1 MKHGKK
7 YNSISAKIESDRL
20 YTVEEAFNVI
30 KSNPAA
36 NFDETIEVAF
46 KLGIDPRQADQA
58 IRGTLSLPHGT
69 GKDVRIVVICGDSDI
84 KAAQDAGAMEVGSD
98 ELVEKISKGF
108 LDFDLVIATP
118 AMMGKVGRLGKLLGA
133 RGMMPSPKSGTVTQD
148 VAKTVSEFKSGKI
161 EYRNDK
167 TGIVHLLIGKASFSQ
182 DQLVGNFQEVY
193 ETIQKVKP
201 QKLKGFTFTQLLYH
215 QQWDL
220 GLDCVR
226 LTFLKRRDNPYA

>member
-118 AMMGKVGRLGKLLGA
+118 AMMGKVGRL
-133 RGMMPSPKSGTVTQD
+133 R
-148 VAKTVSEFKSGKI
+148 
-161 EYRNDK
+161 
-167 TGIVHLLIGKASFSQ
+167 
-182 DQLVGNFQEVY
+182 
-193 ETIQKVKP
+193 
-201 QKLKGFTFTQLLYH
+201 
-215 QQWDL
+215 
-220 GLDCVR
+220 
-226 LTFLKRRDNPYA
+226 